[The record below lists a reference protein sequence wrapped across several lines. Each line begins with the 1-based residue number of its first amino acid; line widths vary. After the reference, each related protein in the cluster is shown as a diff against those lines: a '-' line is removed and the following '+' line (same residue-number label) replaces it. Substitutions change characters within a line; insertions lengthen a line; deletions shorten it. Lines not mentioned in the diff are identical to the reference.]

1 MSKSLKVE
9 NALLEAIWTM
19 RWNKDKTSMYAIM
32 EPEEA
37 MKIATNIHIEL
48 KKIGY
53 SIQKVKKHERI
64 RSKKNRRRPQR

>member
-37 MKIATNIHIEL
+37 TKIAENIHIEL

-53 SIQKVKKHERI
+53 SIQKVKKHERS
-64 RSKKNRRRPQR
+64 RSKKTRRRPQR